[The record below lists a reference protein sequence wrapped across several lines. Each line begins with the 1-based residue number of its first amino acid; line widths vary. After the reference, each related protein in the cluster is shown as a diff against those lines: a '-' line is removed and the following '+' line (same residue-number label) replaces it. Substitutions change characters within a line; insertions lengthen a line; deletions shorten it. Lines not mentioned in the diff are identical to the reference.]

1 MGLRSVLARANFL
14 VREDIEVLGGVFISY
29 RREDSGG
36 FAGRIYDR
44 LISRLGRDGV
54 FFDVDN
60 IPPGLDFVDVL
71 SERVG
76 KCDALVAIIGRAWN
90 PVSGKDR
97 RPRIDDPNDFVRV
110 EIETALA
117 RGVRVIPVLVDGAAM
132 PRAEHLPESL
142 KKLTRRQGIEISH
155 ARFDSDAER
164 LTEALSQL
172 EEELGKRE
180 TREAESAAPPADE
193 ERREPEAALRPT
205 QAKATVASSMVLG
218 ASLPVEPSAP
228 DASISGPAERAKRSG
243 RRSLLY
249 LAVAGLAVA
258 GAAATFLQQSGSR
271 QENSASNAPA
281 STPAASAVPTTP
293 KADAQP
299 DEWLSG
305 EAMQS
310 EFNKQ
315 WAGGYY
321 PDMTSG
327 RCEDGAL
334 SYRAHWVE
342 RQPGQRYLAQRGLTD
357 DNFNDKKTELLAEG
371 YKIQYENTFTDCQGR
386 ARHQALWTRSG

>member
-1 MGLRSVLARANFL
+1 M
-14 VREDIEVLGGVFISY
+14 LGGVFISY

-76 KCDALVAIIGRAWN
+76 KCDALVAVIGKAWN
-90 PVSGKDR
+90 PVSDKDH

-132 PRAEHLPESL
+132 PRAEDLPESL
-142 KKLTRRQGIEISH
+142 RKLTRRQGIEISH

-172 EEELGKRE
+172 EEELGKRQ
-180 TREAESAAPPADE
+180 TRVAKSAAPPADK
-193 ERREPEAALRPT
+193 ERREPEEAQRPT

-228 DASISGPAERAKRSG
+228 DASIPAPAERAKRSG

-249 LAVAGLAVA
+249 LAIAGLAVA

-281 STPAASAVPTTP
+281 SRRPLRWSRRRRKRTPS
-293 KADAQP
+293 
-299 DEWLSG
+299 L
-305 EAMQS
+305 
-310 EFNKQ
+310 
-315 WAGGYY
+315 
-321 PDMTSG
+321 TSG
-327 RCEDGAL
+327 WAAKQC
-334 SYRAHWVE
+334 RANSTSNG
-342 RQPGQRYLAQRGLTD
+342 P
-357 DNFNDKKTELLAEG
+357 
-371 YKIQYENTFTDCQGR
+371 
-386 ARHQALWTRSG
+386 QAITRT